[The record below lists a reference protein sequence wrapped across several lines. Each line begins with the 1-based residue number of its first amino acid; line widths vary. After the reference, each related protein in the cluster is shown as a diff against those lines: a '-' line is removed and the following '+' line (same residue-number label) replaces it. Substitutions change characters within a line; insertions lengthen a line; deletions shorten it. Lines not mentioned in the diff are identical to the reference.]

1 MAATSRK
8 QKETTRK
15 VIKFVRKS
23 NELVQAKYKFN
34 VWETRIFTK
43 MLTMVRHSDKDFK
56 NYRIYLHEIIQ
67 DFNLENN
74 NAAYERLREGA
85 NELMSKIVK
94 VVTQTDE
101 GTMELETPIVV
112 GVERLIK
119 AKDPGTDAKFIDISF
134 HPKMKPFLLSLQT
147 RYTQYDVQNILALP
161 STYSIRIYELLKQY
175 QKIGHRKFTLH
186 ELKEII
192 GVIVESSV
200 KGKKVISDTYP
211 KYGNFRQR
219 VIEKAKRDLAKH
231 TDIYF
236 TYEPIKRGRAV
247 YAIRFDIFDNREH
260 NPVEPETIDVEAVEL
275 FPDEQEHLYR
285 RVAGY
290 VAREKFATWLGKY
303 ATETISDAVD
313 YVLGRGESVSNVG
326 GYLYEV
332 LRSGTVIPSP
342 KRKTRAT
349 KAKAREQKQQREQE
363 EAKIRQGHEQRYL
376 QEVTATQKL
385 MENALVCE
393 RISEEALRR
402 ATRYTSKK
410 VKADFI
416 KDRNFRMYAIL
427 VAKSLYP
434 DAFEAIQ

>member
-1 MAATSRK
+1 MANTARK
-8 QKETTRK
+8 QQERTRK

-94 VVTQTDE
+94 VVTQTEE

-119 AKDPGTDAKFIDISF
+119 AKDPGADAKFIDISF

-175 QKIGHRKFTLH
+175 QKIGYRKFTLH

-247 YAIRFDIFDNREH
+247 YAIRFDIFDNRKHPTGEA
-260 NPVEPETIDVEAVEL
+260 EIIDVEAVEL
-275 FPDEQEHLYR
+275 FSTEREKIYQ
-285 RVAGY
+285 RVAKY
-290 VAREKFATWLGKY
+290 VARDKFASWLEKFSS
-303 ATETISDAVD
+303 ETISDAVD

-332 LRSGTVIPSP
+332 LRSGTVLPSNRRQQQQV
-342 KRKTRAT
+342 KAKVRQEKIEQEQQEQKTR
-349 KAKAREQKQQREQE
+349 QL
-363 EAKIRQGHEQRYL
+363 HEQRYL
-376 QEVTATQKL
+376 NEVAVTQKL
-385 MENALVCE
+385 MENVLVHE

-410 VKADFI
+410 VKADFTG
-416 KDRNFRMYAIL
+416 DQNFRMYAIL

-434 DAFEAIQ
+434 DAF